1 MVSLSFGG
9 LFRAGTFERVS
20 EIGHPVE
27 PLQSPVYGLALGCDR
42 RSTLHGRDHQPLVRW

>member
-9 LFRAGTFERVS
+9 LFRTGPFARVS

-27 PLQSPVYGLALGCDR
+27 PLQSTVVACTGSDR
-42 RSTLHGRDHQPLVRW
+42 RSTLHGGSTNLV